1 MTTATLKELLDK
13 FKQDRISPEELQL
26 LQAAV
31 AAGTHRELVEA
42 DILESLRLAPAPSQ
56 WDKAEAAAVLQQIL
70 QTPPPRLRK
79 GWYWAAA
86 ALTGAC
92 LLAGGWWF
100 REHKAATTA
109 QMVPAKAHAITPGSN
124 RAMLTLADGSRIPL
138 DSLHNGALGQQGNA
152 SISNNGQGL
161 TYHATGSTEAVLYNT
176 VATPRGGQY
185 QLTLADGSKVWLNA
199 ASSIRFPTAFTGNER
214 LVEIS
219 GEAYFQV
226 APKASQPFRVS
237 IAGRPDLQVH
247 VLGTSF
253 NVMAYADEKAIT
265 TTLESGAVQVQH
277 NARTQVL
284 QPGYNASVSPNADQ
298 INVAKADLDQAL
310 AWKDGKFRFRDTNI
324 QTIMRQVARWYDVEV
339 QYRGDVSD
347 LAFSGL
353 ISRRQNAPELLRI
366 LEATHSVRFE
376 IANNTITVI
385 PVNEL

>member
-13 FKQDRISPEELQL
+13 FKQDRISAEELEL

-31 AAGTHRELVEA
+31 ATGAYRELVEA
-42 DILESLRLAPAPSQ
+42 DILEALRQAPVPSE
-56 WDKAEAAAVLQQIL
+56 WDRTEAEAVLQHIL
-70 QTPPPRLRK
+70 QTPPRRLRK

-92 LLAGGWWF
+92 LLAGDWWLQG
-100 REHKAATTA
+100 HKTPTTA
-109 QMVPAKAHAITPGSN
+109 QVVPAKPHAITPGTN

-138 DSLHNGALGQQGNA
+138 DSLHSGALGQQGNA
-152 SISNNGQGL
+152 IISNNGQGL
-161 TYHATGSTEAVLYNT
+161 TYHTTGSTEAVLYNT

-199 ASSIRFPTAFTGNER
+199 ASSIRFPTAFNGNER

-226 APKASQPFRVS
+226 APKASQPFRVN

-253 NVMAYADEKAIT
+253 NVMAYTDEKAIT

-284 QPGYNASVSPNADQ
+284 QPGYNASVSSNADQ
-298 INVAKADLDQAL
+298 ITVAKADLDQAL

-339 QYRGDVSD
+339 QYQGDVSN

-385 PVNEL
+385 PVNAL